1 MIKLL
6 LTIFLSIIILYLLLI
21 PYFSNF
27 KREREGLDN
36 CPTLENQTTT
46 GLRNISMI
54 NSVTKTTNN
63 IQNTLAEQINNNT
76 SSLQTLNTKYNE
88 VLSLNKEIKDL
99 TKKSINL
106 QKAVVNFGNQLQSK
120 GFSVVNTTKKD
131 TPKPL
136 PQVQANAYTGRQREI

>member
-21 PYFSNF
+21 PYFNNL
-27 KREREGLDN
+27 KREGLDN

-46 GLRNISMI
+46 GLRNISLI
-54 NSVTKTTNN
+54 DSLTKTTNN
-63 IQNTLAEQINNNT
+63 IQTSLADQINNNT
-76 SSLQTLNTKYNE
+76 SSLKTLNTKYNE

-99 TKKSINL
+99 TKKSMNL

-120 GFSVVNTTKKD
+120 GFSVANTTKKD
-131 TPKPL
+131 MPNPL
-136 PQVQANAYTGRQREI
+136 PQVQANAYTGRRREI

>member
-21 PYFSNF
+21 PYFNNL
-27 KREREGLDN
+27 KREGLDN

-46 GLRNISMI
+46 GLRNISLI
-54 NSVTKTTNN
+54 DSLTKTTNN
-63 IQNTLAEQINNNT
+63 IQTSLADQINNNT
-76 SSLQTLNTKYNE
+76 SSLKTLNTKYNE

-99 TKKSINL
+99 TKKSMNL

-120 GFSVVNTTKKD
+120 GFSVANTTKKD
-131 TPKPL
+131 MPSPL
-136 PQVQANAYTGRQREI
+136 PQIKANAYTGRQREI